1 MISTLSDHNV
11 DLEAQ
16 RDVPHPLGVSTILYI
31 VCVLMNLEKE
41 VGGSEPHKMIIC
53 SGLSISPPLLVTND
67 QDVNSGAQKGI
78 LISHKEGATYGLF
91 LTIASRDK

>member
-1 MISTLSDHNV
+1 MTSTLSDHNV

-16 RDVPHPLGVSTILYI
+16 RDAPHPLGVSTILYI
-31 VCVLMNLEKE
+31 VCVLMDLEKE
-41 VGGSEPHKMIIC
+41 VRGSGLHKMVLC

-78 LISHKEGATYGLF
+78 VISDKEGATYGLF
-91 LTIASRDK
+91 LTIASRAK